1 MGLKRLLIVAH
12 TPSENTRHMLGAIV
26 QGAQSATNDRIDIVA
41 QTAFETNSDQVI
53 QAQAIILGTTENL
66 GYMSGGLK
74 DFFDR
79 IYYPCL
85 EKTQGLPYSLVIRA
99 GQDGTGTLRA
109 IDKISTGL
117 RWRAVQQALICR
129 GKWQP
134 KFITQCEEL
143 GAATALGLDLGVF

>member
-1 MGLKRLLIVAH
+1 MVSKRLLIVAH
-12 TPSENTRHMLGAIV
+12 APSENTQDMVGAIV
-26 QGAQSATNDRIDIVA
+26 QGAQSTTNGRIEITA

-53 QAQAIILGTTENL
+53 KAQAIILGTTENL
-66 GYMSGGLK
+66 GYMSGGMK

-85 EKTQGLPYSLVIRA
+85 EKTQGLPYGLVIRA

-109 IDKISTGL
+109 IDKITTGL
-117 RWRAVQQALICR
+117 RWRAVQKALICR
-129 GKWQP
+129 GKWRP
-134 KFITQCEEL
+134 NFITQCEEL